1 MLLEDRKFYK
11 PFEYPWAFE
20 CYQKQQQ
27 MHWLPSEVILAD
39 DLKNY
44 NNDLSSDNKLLVR
57 NILRFFTQADV
68 DVCGG
73 YAELFLPRFKPPEI
87 RMMLAAFAAME
98 GVHQE
103 AYALLNETLGLSD
116 DEYKEFYKYEEMLAK
131 HEFLEQCNMDTPKDM
146 ARTLAVYSGFTE
158 GVSLFASF
166 AILLNFSRFNLMKGM
181 GQIVTWSIR
190 DESLHVEGMTK
201 LFREFV
207 SENPSIWNDALKY
220 EIYIAAEQIVE
231 LEKEFIDLCFADG
244 DVQGLT
250 KKEIYEYVMYIAN
263 RRLLSLGMRG
273 IFPVRKNPLDWM
285 DHILGV
291 EHVNFFENRS
301 TSYAKGTSQG
311 KWGDIFK

>member
-1 MLLEDRKFYK
+1 MLTEPRHHYK
-11 PFEYPWAFE
+11 PFEYQWAFD

-27 MHWLPSEVILAD
+27 MHWLPSEIILAD

-44 NNDLSSDNKLLVR
+44 NNDLSDEQRILVR

-73 YAELFLPRFKPPEI
+73 YAELFLPSFKPPEI

-116 DEYKEFYKYEEMLAK
+116 EEYKEFYKYEEMLNK
-131 HEFLEQCNMDTPKDM
+131 HKFLEECNIDTSADM

-190 DESLHVEGMTK
+190 DESLHVEGMSQ
-201 LFREFV
+201 LFRTFIR
-207 SENPSIWNDALKY
+207 ENKEIWTDPLKY
-220 EIYIAAEQIVE
+220 EIYTAAENIVR
-231 LEKEFIDLCFADG
+231 LEKEFVDLCFTDAS
-244 DVQGLT
+244 VQGLT
-250 KKEIYEYVMYIAN
+250 PKEVKDYVEYIAN
-263 RRLLSLGMRG
+263 RRLLGLGMKP
-273 IFPVRKNPLDWM
+273 IFSVETNPLGWLDSLLS
-285 DHILGV
+285 I

-301 TSYAKGTSQG
+301 TSYAKGASTGS
-311 KWGDIFK
+311 WGDVFK